1 MDEFMVIA
9 EQWEQMKL
17 DIKELQTE
25 VKILRNEHPKNDFI
39 IKGNKEAMKIVHCCE
54 QKLKKA
60 RDNGILILGEDYK
73 FNGSYTYSKSSL
85 YNKRGEI

>member
-1 MDEFMVIA
+1 MVIS

-17 DIKELQTE
+17 NIKELQTE
-25 VKILRNEHPKNDFI
+25 VKILKGQYPKNDFI
-39 IKGNKEAMKIVHCCE
+39 INGNKEAMEILHCCE

-60 RDNGILILGEDYK
+60 RDNNRLILGVDYK
-73 FNGSYTYSKSSL
+73 FNGAYTYSKSSL